1 MNAKPIIRVEDVMKP
16 DFDLV
21 DGMHTVA
28 QVLRNSQHPESKCFI
43 VDIRHEDDEYG
54 IVLLSDIAKRVVAR
68 NKSPER
74 VNIYEIMSKPVVS
87 VAPKMDI
94 RYCARLFENLGL
106 GVHRWSKPAKW
117 WASSAIPTSYCS
129 ACATNCCNGTV
140 SAPLGG
146 SARTLGKSPPQLE
159 PQHRLNFKPLP
170 QGQIWLRA
178 GLQDGVRAAN
188 CSPSVYNHC
197 P

>member
-28 QVLRNSQHPESKCFI
+28 QVLRDSQYPESKCFI
-43 VDIRHEDDEYG
+43 VDTRHENDEYG
-54 IVLLSDIAKRVVAR
+54 IVLLSDIAKQVVGR

-87 VAPKMDI
+87 VNPKMDI

-106 GVHRWSKPAKW
+106 GR
-117 WASSAIPTSYCS
+117 
-129 ACATNCCNGTV
+129 
-140 SAPLGG
+140 APVVDDGKVVGIVGYTDIVLLGL
-146 SARTLGKSPPQLE
+146 RDQL
-159 PQHRLNFKPLP
+159 L
-170 QGQIWLRA
+170 
-178 GLQDGVRAAN
+178 
-188 CSPSVYNHC
+188 
-197 P
+197 